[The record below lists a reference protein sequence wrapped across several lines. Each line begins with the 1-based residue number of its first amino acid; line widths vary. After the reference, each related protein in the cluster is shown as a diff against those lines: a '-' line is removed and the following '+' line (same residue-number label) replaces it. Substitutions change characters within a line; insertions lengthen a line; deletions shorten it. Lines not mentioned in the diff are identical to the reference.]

1 MAVNPEQ
8 SPKIDPAIAS
18 ALVTAAEMQA
28 IEQRWFDRGMPVA
41 ALMEKA
47 AMAIAQR
54 IIELVGDATSLGSR
68 GIVVLAG
75 PGHNGGDAIVVAREL
90 WLRGYAIAI
99 YQPFTRLKP
108 LTQQH
113 ASFADYLDIPQIETL
128 QELDQQIDHS
138 VAIVDGLFGF
148 GQTRAMTGELATLME
163 RVNQANSSQTLRV
176 AIDVPSGI
184 HTDHGDVIR
193 ATDPPVNLGL
203 EAAIKAVGIAF
214 RADVTLC
221 LGLRKLGLLCDAAQ
235 PYVGRVELLPFGL
248 RSDDIA
254 AIFPDGLPQRRF
266 TPTDAIAALGLP
278 RSPLTHKYKEGHLL
292 LICGSQRYI
301 GAAMLAG
308 LGARASGVGMLSIV
322 VPRSLKPIVAAQLPE
337 AVVMAAKETDN
348 GAIATLPDDF
358 NDETIW
364 AKFDAIAC
372 GCGLT
377 PEPVG
382 LIQQLIVKDCPLI
395 LDADAL
401 NILATLPPSF
411 LTRNAPTI
419 LTPHPGEFRR
429 LLGHQADHASID
441 LIRKAAQQRRMIIV
455 HKGARPVIAAPDR
468 PVTLIDAGT
477 PGLARG
483 GSGDVL
489 TGLMGGLVA
498 TAARQGRDLVETVA
512 AATWWH
518 AEGGRRATQARSQLG
533 VDGTTLAE
541 FINRAIAESVAD
553 ETDALH

>member
-1 MAVNPEQ
+1 MAVKPEQ
-8 SPKIDPAIAS
+8 NLRIDPAIAS

-28 IEQRWFDRGMPVA
+28 IEQRWFEMGMPVA

-47 AMAIAQR
+47 ATAIAQW
-54 IIELVGDATSLGSR
+54 IIAQVGDASEVKSR
-68 GIVVLAG
+68 GILVFAG
-75 PGHNGGDAIVVAREL
+75 PGHNGGDALVVAREL

-113 ASFADYLDIPQIETL
+113 ANFADYLEIPRIETRQALEPQI
-128 QELDQQIDHS
+128 DRAG
-138 VAIVDGLFGF
+138 VIVDGLFGF
-148 GQTRAMTGELATLME
+148 GQTRAVTGELATVIE
-163 RVNQANSSQTLRV
+163 RINQLDGRQRLRV
-176 AIDVPSGI
+176 AIDLPTGI

-193 ATDPPVNLGL
+193 TTDPPVNTGL
-203 EAAIKAVGIAF
+203 EAGIAAPGIAF

-221 LGLRKLGLLCDAAQ
+221 LGLHKLGLLQDAAQ
-235 PYVGRVELLPFGL
+235 PSVGRVELLPFGL
-248 RSDDIA
+248 RSEDITA
-254 AIFPDGLPQRRF
+254 VFPQGLPQRRL
-266 TPTDAIAALGLP
+266 TQTEAIAALGLP

-301 GAAMLAG
+301 GAAILAG

-337 AVVMAAKETDN
+337 AVVIAANETDN
-348 GAIATLPDDF
+348 GAIAALPHDF
-358 NDETIW
+358 NDEKIW
-364 AKFDAIAC
+364 SKFDAIAC

-377 PEPVG
+377 PEPIRLVQQL
-382 LIQQLIVKDCPLI
+382 LIQNCPLI

-411 LTRNAPTI
+411 LTRSAPTI

-429 LLGHQADHASID
+429 LFGHRMDHASID
-441 LIRKAAQQRRMIIV
+441 FIRNTAQQRRMIIV

-468 PVTLIDAGT
+468 PVTLIDVGT

-489 TGLMGGLVA
+489 TGFMGGVVA
-498 TAARQGRDLVETVA
+498 TALRQGRDLVETVA

-518 AEGGRRATQARSQLG
+518 AEGGRQAAQARSQLG

-553 ETDALH
+553 

>member
-1 MAVNPEQ
+1 MIEY
-8 SPKIDPAIAS
+8 DPTIAS

-28 IEQRWFDRGMPVA
+28 IEQRWFDGGMPVA

-47 AMAIAQR
+47 ATAIADR
-54 IIELVGDATSLGSR
+54 LVDLLSQTRPMSSRKNASTSSPAL
-68 GIVVLAG
+68 ILILAG
-75 PGHNGGDAIVVAREL
+75 PGHNGGDALVVAREL
-90 WLRGYAIAI
+90 WLRGYAIGI
-99 YQPFTRLKP
+99 YQPFERLKP

-113 ASFADYLDIPQIETL
+113 ANFADHLDIPRITTIEDLERQIGQSL
-128 QELDQQIDHS
+128 
-138 VAIVDGLFGF
+138 AIVDGFFGF
-148 GQTRAMTGELATLME
+148 GQTRAITGDLATAIE
-163 RVNQANSSQTLRV
+163 RINQAASPETLRV
-176 AIDVPSGI
+176 AIDIPSGI
-184 HTDHGDVIR
+184 HTDTGSVIR
-193 ATDPPVNLGL
+193 AESETEPQGM
-203 EAAIKAVGIAF
+203 AF
-214 RADVTLC
+214 CADVTLC
-221 LGLRKLGLLCDAAQ
+221 LGLRKVGLLCDAAQ
-235 PYVGRVELLPFGL
+235 PYVGRVELLPLGL
-248 RSDDIA
+248 RSDDITA
-254 AIFPDGLPQRRF
+254 VFPEGLPHRRL
-266 TPTDAIAALGLP
+266 TRTDAIAALGLP

-301 GAAMLAG
+301 GAAILAG

-322 VPRSLKPIVAAQLPE
+322 VPRSLKPIVSAKLPE
-337 AVVMAAKETDN
+337 AVVIAAKETED
-348 GAIATLPDDF
+348 GAIASLPDEF

-377 PEPVG
+377 PEPVS
-382 LIQQLIVKDCPLI
+382 LIQQLIVQNRPLI

-411 LTRNAPTI
+411 LARNAPTI

-429 LLGHQADHASID
+429 LLGHRTDHASID
-441 LIRKAAQQRRMIIV
+441 LVRHAAQQRHMIIV
-455 HKGARPVIAAPDR
+455 HKGARPIVAAPDR

-498 TAARQGRDLVETVA
+498 TAVRQGRDLVETVA

-518 AEGGRRATQARSQLG
+518 AEGGRLAAESRSQLG
-533 VDGTTLAE
+533 VDGQTLAE
-541 FINRAIAESVAD
+541 FINRAITASISPD
-553 ETDALH
+553 YY

>member
-1 MAVNPEQ
+1 MMEE
-8 SPKIDPAIAS
+8 DPVMDS
-18 ALVTAAEMQA
+18 VLVTAAEMQA
-28 IEQRWFDRGMPVA
+28 IEQGWFDQGMPVA

-47 AMAIAQR
+47 ATAIAQW
-54 IIELVGDATSLGSR
+54 IIERVGDATGVKSR
-68 GIVVLAG
+68 GILVLAG
-75 PGHNGGDAIVVAREL
+75 PGHNGGDALVVAREL
-90 WLRGYAIAI
+90 WLRGYTIAL

-113 ASFADYLDIPQIETL
+113 AQFADYLKLPRVTSLAD
-128 QELDQQIDHS
+128 LDRCINQS
-138 VAIVDGLFGF
+138 VAIVDGWFGF
-148 GQTRAMTGELATLME
+148 GQTRAVTGELATAIE
-163 RVNQANSSQTLRV
+163 RINQAETSQVLRV
-176 AIDVPSGI
+176 AIDVPTGI
-184 HTDHGDVIR
+184 HTDTGEVLR
-193 ATDPPVNLGL
+193 GANPPVNVGL
-203 EAAIKAVGIAF
+203 DSGSLTVGTAF

-235 PYVGRVELLPFGL
+235 PYVGRVELLPFGV
-248 RSDDIA
+248 RSEDIA
-254 AIFPDGLPQRRF
+254 AVFPDGLPQRRY
-266 TPTDAIAALGLP
+266 TRRAAIAALGLP

-292 LICGSQRYI
+292 LICGSQLYI
-301 GAAMLAG
+301 GAAILAG

-337 AVVMAAKETDN
+337 AVVLAADETET
-348 GAIATLPDDF
+348 GAIAALPHDF
-358 NDETIW
+358 NNETIW

-377 PEPVG
+377 PEPTR
-382 LIQQLIVKDCPLI
+382 LIQQLIVQNRPLI

-401 NILATLPPSF
+401 NILATLPPTF
-411 LTRNAPTI
+411 LTRAAPTI

-429 LLGHQADHASID
+429 LFGHRSDHTPID
-441 LIRKAAQQRRMIIV
+441 LIRNAAQQRHLIIV
-455 HKGARPVIAAPDR
+455 HKGARPIIAAPDR
-468 PVTLIDAGT
+468 PMTLIDVGT

-498 TAARQGRDLVETVA
+498 TAMRQGRDLLETVA

-518 AEGGRRATQARSQLG
+518 AEGGRQAAQARSQLG

-541 FINRAIAESVAD
+541 FINRAIAQSLAD
-553 ETDALH
+553 TQR